1 MSQDFKIQNRCDH
14 KINWVAGVLD
24 SDRRRIDVPFLI
36 ASKASVVLRINNVVR
51 SSSEYKIVTDE
62 EAIDEVKPLYILMN
76 NRIKHNDPLIEVKY
90 VTFLERCPKCVG
102 TKFLDD
108 IKYNSS
114 GDITQV
120 KDEFLLLQSV
130 EKYIVTNLRSNRF
143 HDWIGTNLHNLV
155 GTKILDVEQLRNK
168 VVDEINLSVEK
179 LKDIQRQMVSTGR
192 PVSAGELF
200 GNLISIDLT
209 QDFDDL
215 SIVSVTVRFTAQSG
229 KRLNYTQLLELSE
242 LRQRISFA

>member
-14 KINWVAGVLD
+14 KINWVAGVLA
-24 SDRRRIDVPFLI
+24 SDRRRIDVPYLI

-51 SSSEYKIVTDE
+51 PSSEYKIVRDLSAVDT
-62 EAIDEVKPLYILMN
+62 VKPLYILMN
-76 NRIKHNDPLIEVKY
+76 NRIKHNDPLIEVQY
-90 VTFLERCPKCVG
+90 VTLLNRCPKCLG

-108 IKYNSS
+108 ITYNAS

-120 KDEFLLLQSV
+120 KDEFLLLQTV

-143 HDWIGTNLHNLV
+143 HDWMGTNLHTLV

-168 VVDEINLSVEK
+168 VVDEVTLAIEK
-179 LKDIQRQMVSTGR
+179 LKDIQRQLVSTGR

-200 GNLISIDLT
+200 GNLISVDLS
-209 QDFDDL
+209 QEYDDL
-215 SIVSVTVRFTAQSG
+215 SIISVTVRFTAQSG
-229 KRLNYTQLLELSE
+229 KRLNYTQLLELTE
-242 LRQRISFA
+242 LRQRISFS